1 MIAGWENI
9 ERRHVWLTVLRA
21 AATSVFVLAVYFVV
35 PIGDRPGDSII
46 VRLTVGLAFF
56 AAALAYEFRAI
67 LKSDRPM
74 LRAVDAMALV
84 IPIFVVV
91 FAWTYLTLARSAP
104 GSFTQPL
111 DRVGALYFTVT
122 VLTTVGFGD
131 IAART
136 HAARLAVTAQM
147 VCDVIVI
154 AVVVRLIVEAA
165 RGTFSPNLDART
177 LTEIELRSVASVA
190 RPEPPPRHR
199 RRRRSRRSPLPV
211 HAR

>member
-1 MIAGWENI
+1 VLAGWENI
-9 ERRHVWLTVLRA
+9 ERRHVWLTIARA
-21 AATSVFVLAVYFVV
+21 TATSVLVLAVYFIV
-35 PIGDRPGDSII
+35 PIGNRPNDSII
-46 VRLTVGLAFF
+46 VRLTVGLALFG
-56 AAALAYEFRAI
+56 AALAFEFRAI
-67 LKSDRPM
+67 LKADRPM
-74 LRAVDAMALV
+74 LRAADALALL

-136 HAARLAVTAQM
+136 HPARLAVTAQM

-154 AVVVRLIVEAA
+154 AVVIRLLIEAG
-165 RGTFSPNLDART
+165 RGTFSPSSK
-177 LTEIELRSVASVA
+177 E
-190 RPEPPPRHR
+190 
-199 RRRRSRRSPLPV
+199 
-211 HAR
+211 

>member
-1 MIAGWENI
+1 MTPALPLAAVVLAGWENI
-9 ERRHVWLTVLRA
+9 ERRHVFLTVVRA
-21 AATSVFVLAVYFVV
+21 CATGVLVLVVYFIV
-35 PIGDRPGDSII
+35 PISDNPHDSII
-46 VRLTVGLAFF
+46 LRLAVGLTLF

-67 LKSDRPM
+67 LKADRPL
-74 LRAVDAMALV
+74 LRAADAMALL

-91 FAWTYLTLARSAP
+91 FAWTYLTLARSEP
-104 GSFTQPL
+104 RSFTQPV

-154 AVVVRLIVEAA
+154 AVVVRLIIEAA
-165 RGTFSPNLDART
+165 RGTFSSRSD
-177 LTEIELRSVASVA
+177 ELPS
-190 RPEPPPRHR
+190 
-199 RRRRSRRSPLPV
+199 
-211 HAR
+211 